1 MRKIVDMKGSAM
13 KRPARPRHKKK
24 SDRLIHGNIERN
36 EMMCDYALAP
46 FDRRFRE
53 MDKKWGCDKL
63 PELVSAETAAKWG
76 STMEKL
82 NAAIIE
88 NDPAQ
93 VAARVEVA
101 LRGIDVMDREAT
113 ERGAQSADD
122 TIWIIEADG
131 HEFGLLRDD
140 RAWPTAKEKFPD
152 LDIVTEREMV
162 LALIEY
168 KQSVVKEALDAAK
181 KAFKNAEITA
191 MRKTKEYEDKIPF

>member
-1 MRKIVDMKGSAM
+1 
-13 KRPARPRHKKK
+13 
-24 SDRLIHGNIERN
+24 
-36 EMMCDYALAP
+36 MCDHAIAP
-46 FDRRFRE
+46 FDRRIRE
-53 MDKKWGCDKL
+53 MDKKWGCDRL
-63 PELVSAETAAKWG
+63 PELVSPATAAKWG

-82 NAAIIE
+82 NAAIYE

-93 VAARVEVA
+93 VVARVEVA

-113 ERGAQSADD
+113 ESGAQSADD

-140 RAWPTAKEKFPD
+140 RAWPTAKEKFPN

-162 LALIEY
+162 FALVEY

-181 KAFKNAEITA
+181 KHFPNAEV
-191 MRKTKEYEDKIPF
+191 TKIKPQQHDDPILF

>member
-1 MRKIVDMKGSAM
+1 
-13 KRPARPRHKKK
+13 
-24 SDRLIHGNIERN
+24 
-36 EMMCDYALAP
+36 MMCDYALAP

-181 KAFKNAEITA
+181 KAFENAEITA
-191 MRKTKEYEDKIPF
+191 MRKTKEYEDPVPF